1 MKKQIAHKATLTT
14 KIKNSKFIGICFPV
28 SSVEEARQIISEV
41 EKEYKKATHICW
53 AFRID
58 ESGNIL
64 SYKSDA
70 GEPHHS
76 AGPPILSAIEGRD
89 LVDTLCVVVRY
100 FGGTKLGIGGLIRAY
115 GSVAGKVLDKAG
127 FKEYEPK
134 INFHLKISHLQYSDV
149 LRVLQR
155 YEVDFKPIFEA
166 NFVDIYISVNIN
178 KKDALVSNLS
188 LIAGLEIYSEY

>member
-1 MKKQIAHKATLTT
+1 MNQISGKATFTYR
-14 KIKNSKFIGICFPV
+14 IKNSKFIGICFPV
-28 SSVEEARQIISEV
+28 SSVEEARHVISEV

-53 AFRID
+53 AFCIN

-70 GEPHHS
+70 GEPNNS
-76 AGPPILSAIEGRD
+76 AGAPILSAIEWRD
-89 LVDTLCVVVRY
+89 LVNTLCIVIRY

-115 GSVAGKVLDKAG
+115 RNIAGKVLDKAG

-149 LRVLQR
+149 LRILQR

-166 NFVDIYISVNIN
+166 DFVDIYILVNIN
-178 KKDALVSNLS
+178 KKDVLVSNLS
-188 LIAGLEIYSEY
+188 VIAGLEIYSEY